1 MQQNAYLE
9 SPQDHGFIK
18 MNEAAKEKL
27 QQMGILSGIAIA
39 LHNIPSGI
47 ATFTAGVE
55 VPAIGLAMAIGVGLH
70 NIAEGVAIAAPV
82 YFATGSKCKGITW
95 CIVAA
100 IAEHLGAFIAF
111 AIVNDDGHSHEAA
124 LYGIV
129 AGMMATMTVKDVFP
143 TAYVYANG
151 RVHLVSNGVLIG
163 MVLMA
168 TGLSFFKYL

>member
-70 NIAEGVAIAAPV
+70 NIAE
-82 YFATGSKCKGITW
+82 
-95 CIVAA
+95 AA

-168 TGLSFFKYL
+168 TGLSFFKYLGV

>member
-70 NIAEGVAIAAPV
+70 NIAE
-82 YFATGSKCKGITW
+82 
-95 CIVAA
+95 AA

-129 AGMMATMTVKDVFP
+129 AGMMATMTVKDIFP

-168 TGLSFFKYL
+168 TGLSFFKYLGV